1 MSSHM
6 LARPHHPSPATSA
19 LYVPHSRSL
28 AAFSLLECF
37 ISHCI
42 DPWGER
48 SELRIVGT
56 DVFLDGI
63 RLSLTPA
70 SKAAQ
75 MTPSALSA
83 EVDWAWMWPWPPPSP
98 PGVAIIELTVVP
110 EQSRWA
116 LVSATKEEHHRLL
129 AALRDAID
137 LSHGADSPFGEWS
150 FGETLGKGTFGTV
163 RAAVRRQTGEEVAVK
178 VLSISALDR
187 QGDARKA
194 IERERS
200 IMQKLMQALP
210 ARAPLVR
217 LAEMCS
223 YGDSLFFFLTPRCE
237 GDLLQLL
244 DKGAFR
250 EQAAAAATRATLLAI
265 AALHRAGIVHLDVKP
280 QNLLYRAFSPGGGG
294 GGGSPS
300 HTRFDVHGVSA
311 ELFLGDFG
319 CARALERGGSGA
331 AAAAAAAAV
340 AGIGKAAAVRH
351 VGGAGTGLPSARGG
365 WRALPN
371 DGGGTLYFTPPEV
384 IEENVQATSAD
395 VWAAGCVAFS
405 LLHRRPP
412 FVYDGE
418 SDELARLRILRAV
431 PLYEPRDGGNE
442 GRPHEPLSPEAMGC
456 LAQLL
461 KRSWQE
467 RPSAEE
473 ALREPWLAS
482 SKMQQAASSAT
493 SSVSAFAPN
502 AAFETA
508 LGK

>member
-1 MSSHM
+1 M
-6 LARPHHPSPATSA
+6 A
-19 LYVPHSRSL
+19 
-28 AAFSLLECF
+28 
-37 ISHCI
+37 
-42 DPWGER
+42 
-48 SELRIVGT
+48 
-56 DVFLDGI
+56 
-63 RLSLTPA
+63 
-70 SKAAQ
+70 
-75 MTPSALSA
+75 TPSSF
-83 EVDWAWMWPWPPPSP
+83 S
-98 PGVAIIELTVVP
+98 
-110 EQSRWA
+110 SR
-116 LVSATKEEHHRLL
+116 
-129 AALRDAID
+129 
-137 LSHGADSPFGEWS
+137 HGAR
-150 FGETLGKGTFGTV
+150 V
-163 RAAVRRQTGEEVAVK
+163 
-178 VLSISALDR
+178 ISC
-187 QGDARKA
+187 
-194 IERERS
+194 S
-200 IMQKLMQALP
+200 SST
-210 ARAPLVR
+210 RAPSASRRPPLR
-217 LAEMCS
+217 R
-223 YGDSLFFFLTPRCE
+223 GP
-237 GDLLQLL
+237 
-244 DKGAFR
+244 
-250 EQAAAAATRATLLAI
+250 LLAI

-280 QNLLYRAFSPGGGG
+280 QNLLYARSRRAGRRRRFTLP
-294 GGGSPS
+294 
-300 HTRFDVHGVSA
+300 TRFDVHGVC

-319 CARALERGGSGA
+319 CARALERGGGGA
-331 AAAAAAAAV
+331 AAAAAAAA

-431 PLYEPRDGGNE
+431 PLYEPRDGGDD